1 MIIFLVL
8 CIVNVSTNWKKKDFT
23 KIFLIKHKFIYCM
36 SFDCILFNIAQYSFK
51 KKKERSIFVFHNM
64 MFWIIFGI
72 RGYRNQ
78 DVLFYIANRQFEENL
93 LKLVLAD

>member
-1 MIIFLVL
+1 MLVQIEKKKILLRSFLLNTNSYTACHLTVYYSILHNIVL
-8 CIVNVSTNWKKKDFT
+8 KRKKKDQ
-23 KIFLIKHKFIYCM
+23 
-36 SFDCILFNIAQYSFK
+36 S
-51 KKKERSIFVFHNM
+51 FVFHNM

-78 DVLFYIANRQFEENL
+78 DIFYIANRQFEENL

>member
-1 MIIFLVL
+1 
-8 CIVNVSTNWKKKDFT
+8 
-23 KIFLIKHKFIYCM
+23 
-36 SFDCILFNIAQYSFK
+36 
-51 KKKERSIFVFHNM
+51 

-78 DVLFYIANRQFEENL
+78 DVFYIANRQFEENL